1 MPILPTPKRVPDH
14 LGPCLGH
21 VVGEVAHVAA
31 EGFWFFVLGN
41 GRSISRFAGCMCDGD
56 GRKERRMDGW
66 KEGVDDITYR
76 RAFLEE

>member
-1 MPILPTPKRVPDH
+1 MSILPTPKRVSDH

-31 EGFWFFVLGN
+31 EGFWFFVLGK
-41 GRSISRFAGCMCDGD
+41 GRSISQFAGCICDGGGMGGKKD
-56 GRKERRMDGW
+56 GR
-66 KEGVDDITYR
+66 KEGVDDITYC